1 MGIFNKIRANSND
14 NIGEKVNNNLI
25 KENIE
30 LTYENSED
38 TIQKQEDKIGSR
50 LNEDMR
56 VEEEFRSDIASRV
69 SDRLNDSDIEHT
81 REEYIDNAVEHV
93 INYFTVTT
101 PTILNSYDRGLIKK
115 DDIKKYVEKYVKT
128 SIHSDKYGKPNKS
141 DIEYIYNA
149 FERFV
154 WGYDIIEDL
163 ISNREISDIN
173 ITDYDKINIK
183 IRGERK
189 LSDIKFRNPDSYKRF
204 VEHTAMKNR
213 KSISDINAI
222 QKFTDRNA
230 SKDFILRFN
239 ISTDITTSVGHSYMS
254 IRKVPK
260 FKYGFEELINNGML
274 SRKQSEYLIK
284 RIKDGHSGIICGKG
298 GSGKTILLNELLES
312 FDKHMR
318 IDVIQD
324 NEELFCDKESHPDI
338 MFHKTIEPQGE
349 AKIRYDLD
357 ILGRN
362 GLLEDLDGFIVGEV
376 RGAEAAHLGHMAYTA
391 HQVWCTVHAES
402 IYDAHY
408 KIADY
413 ARPLTGEEPE
423 RYIRKIKSMDTVI
436 FMSKFKII
444 DIGEVNG
451 IDDKGN
457 LIIHKIN
464 L

>member
-1 MGIFNKIRANSND
+1 MGIFNRIKDNQNKNIVEEITND
-14 NIGEKVNNNLI
+14 KN

-30 LTYENSED
+30 LTTENSENTLNKHD
-38 TIQKQEDKIGSR
+38 EKLDNGS
-50 LNEDMR
+50 NEDMG
-56 VEEEFRSDIASRV
+56 VEEEFRNDIASKVR
-69 SDRLNDSDIEHT
+69 DRLDDSSIEHT
-81 REEYIDNAVEHV
+81 REEYIENAIEHTV
-93 INYFTVTT
+93 NYFTVST

-115 DDIKKYVEKYVKT
+115 EDVKRYVERYIKS
-128 SIHSDKYGKPNKS
+128 SINSSKYGKPNKN

-149 FERFV
+149 FAKFV
-154 WGYDIIEDL
+154 WGYDIIEAL
-163 ISNREISDIN
+163 IEDRNISDIN

-183 IRGERK
+183 VRGERK
-189 LSDIKFRNPDSYKRF
+189 LSDIKFRNPESYRRF

-239 ISTDITTSVGHSYMS
+239 ISTEITTSVGHSYIS

-260 FKYGFEELINNGML
+260 FKYGFEELIRNRML
-274 SRKQSEYLIK
+274 SQKQSEYLIQ
-284 RIKDGHSGIICGKG
+284 RIKEGHSGIICGKG
-298 GSGKTILLNELLES
+298 GSGKTILLNELLEA
-312 FDKHMR
+312 FDKNMR

-324 NEELFCDKESHPDI
+324 NEELFCDKDKHPDI
-338 MFHKTIEPQGE
+338 MFHRTVEPQGE

-357 ILGRN
+357 ALGRN

-376 RGAEAAHLGHMAYTA
+376 RGVEAAHLGHMAYTA

-436 FMSKFKII
+436 FMHKFKII
-444 DIGEVNG
+444 DIGIVDG
-451 IDDKGN
+451 IDNKGN
-457 LIIHKIN
+457 LVIHKIN